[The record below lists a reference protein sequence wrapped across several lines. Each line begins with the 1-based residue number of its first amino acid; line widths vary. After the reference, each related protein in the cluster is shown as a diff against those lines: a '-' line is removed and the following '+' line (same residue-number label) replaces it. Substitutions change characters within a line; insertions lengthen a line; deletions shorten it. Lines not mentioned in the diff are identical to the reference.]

1 LERENDQGGASRSG
15 ENNTRTGQAQDPR
28 VPGFQSRNRSGIP
41 GPKAGSGYE
50 RGEFI
55 DTALDA
61 GRGGYIK
68 SQKGF
73 KGRKPYTGIRLSA
86 QGEGA
91 LNRYLDEMES
101 MLNAVREKNPGQ
113 AKE

>member
-1 LERENDQGGASRSG
+1 MTRAVPPDPEKIIHERARLRILVYLASSPETEVGFPVLKQDLDMSAGNLSIQLKTLEE
-15 ENNTRTGQAQDPR
+15 
-28 VPGFQSRNRSGIP
+28 V
-41 GPKAGSGYE
+41 
-50 RGEFI
+50 
-55 DTALDA
+55 
-61 GRGGYIK
+61 GYIK
-68 SQKGF
+68 LTKSF

>member
-1 LERENDQGGASRSG
+1 MTRAVPPDPEKIIHERARLRILVYLASSPETEVG
-15 ENNTRTGQAQDPR
+15 FPVLKQDLDM
-28 VPGFQSRNRSGIP
+28 S
-41 GPKAGSGYE
+41 AGNLS
-50 RGEFI
+50 I
-55 DTALDA
+55 QLKTLDEA
-61 GRGGYIK
+61 VYQVTK
-68 SQKGF
+68 SF